1 VSRAGVIELTLAGRG
16 PRRAFVFDQHRLALP
31 CWAELTRAPALV
43 LTLDR
48 HFDTVPPRAP
58 PPRDLDADAL
68 DAWARERLDG
78 RNVDHLLA
86 AMAAGVVSH
95 ALCVARARPQGA
107 VTDARWGEHELVCA
121 PTVERLSTDWGRA
134 AASPEGRRAHALVQ
148 GASAILLDVDLDC
161 FTSPNDAEPTSV
173 VPWPRDVIADF
184 VLPRGSEA
192 FWRDVLA
199 KCVGFTFA
207 REPGHCG
214 GLVAA
219 GRLFEAACEVLF
231 VRLLEADL
239 P

>member
-1 VSRAGVIELTLAGRG
+1 MARAGVIELALAGRG
-16 PRRAFVFDQHRLALP
+16 PRRAFVFDPHRLALP
-31 CWAELTRAPALV
+31 CWAELTAVPAVV

-48 HFDTVPPRAP
+48 HFDTVPPASP
-58 PPRDLDADAL
+58 PPRGRSADAL
-68 DAWARERLDG
+68 DAWAREQADP

-107 VTDARWGEHELVCA
+107 VTAERWGEHELVCA
-121 PTVERLSTDWGRA
+121 PTVERLSTDWGRPR
-134 AASPEGRRAHALVQ
+134 ASPEGRRAHALVR
-148 GASAILLDVDLDC
+148 AAEAVLLDVDLDC
-161 FTSPNDAEPTSV
+161 FTTPSDAEPTTV

-184 VLPRGSEA
+184 VRPRGSDA
-192 FWRDVLA
+192 FWRDVLG
-199 KCVGFTFA
+199 KCVGLTFA

-214 GLVAA
+214 GLVAS

-231 VRLLEADL
+231 VDLLEADL